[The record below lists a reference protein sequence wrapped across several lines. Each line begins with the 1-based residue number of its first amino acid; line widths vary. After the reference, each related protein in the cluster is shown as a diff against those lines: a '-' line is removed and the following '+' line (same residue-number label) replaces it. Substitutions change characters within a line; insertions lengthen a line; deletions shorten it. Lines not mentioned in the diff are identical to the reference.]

1 MKWYKWNR
9 IIHRDL
15 GYIFFGMTI
24 IYALSGVALNHI
36 KHWNPSY
43 NIIQQELNLTV
54 PQPRPTKEQA
64 VAMVKQ
70 VGEDLVYK
78 KHFYPQPG
86 VMKIFVEG
94 GSVVVNT
101 ATGRS
106 LLELL
111 ERRPVLFE
119 MNFLHYNPGKWW
131 TWFSDLFAIALM
143 LLAISGLFIIK
154 GKKGIKGRGAW
165 LAGLGIVIPIV
176 FLLFFR

>member
-1 MKWYKWNR
+1 
-9 IIHRDL
+9 
-15 GYIFFGMTI
+15 MTI
-24 IYALSGVALNHI
+24 IYALSGIALNHI

-43 NIIQQELNLTV
+43 SIIHEEMTLAV
-54 PQPRPTKEQA
+54 PQARPTKEQA
-64 VAMVKQ
+64 VEMVSQ
-70 VGEDLVYK
+70 VDGELKYK

-94 GSVVVNT
+94 GSVVVNL
-101 ATGRS
+101 ASGRS
-106 LLELL
+106 MVEIL

-131 TWFSDLFAIALM
+131 TWFSDLFAIAMM

-165 LAGLGIVIPIV
+165 LAGLGVLIPIV